1 MNSSRTRTVLVLAAV
16 AMAALVFTATSASA
30 AVVPVTGITG
40 NHGGD
45 EYGTGMGA
53 LINGSG
59 MDTTADPSDPSKWV
73 VAYNNYP
80 DEWMANPLVGA
91 LNSKIAWASFDL
103 GTSTALADLY
113 LWNVRYS
120 SGGDG
125 TATYNLYYADSPTV
139 ALPAQPNKGSWSNTG
154 LTPQGDYDFV
164 NGGGWTLFNTTGVL
178 TVPKKGDSVV
188 DLSGVTARYVAL
200 EILTNQ
206 GSTYNG
212 GRVGLLEVAVT
223 TPEPATMA
231 LLGLGGLAL
240 LRRRRRA

>member
-1 MNSSRTRTVLVLAAV
+1 
-16 AMAALVFTATSASA
+16 MAALVFTATSASA

-59 MDTTADPSDPSKWV
+59 MTRPNLSDPSTWSRSG
-73 VAYNNYP
+73 AGYA
-80 DEWMANPLVGA
+80 DEWMASSLVGA
-91 LNSKIAWASFDL
+91 LNSKVAWASFDL
-103 GTSTALADLY
+103 GTSTSLADLY
-113 LWNVRYS
+113 LWNNTYQGGV
-120 SGGDG
+120 SG
-125 TATYNLYYADSPTV
+125 TKSYNLYYADSPTV
-139 ALPAQPNKGSWSNTG
+139 ALPAQPSKNAWSNTG

-164 NGGGWTLFNTTGVL
+164 AGGGWTLFNTSGAL
-178 TVPKKGDSVV
+178 SVPKAGTSIV
-188 DLSGVTARYVAL
+188 DLSGITARYIAV
-200 EILTNQ
+200 EILLNW
-206 GSTYNG
+206 GDTYG
-212 GRVGLLEVAVT
+212 GNRVGLSEVAVT